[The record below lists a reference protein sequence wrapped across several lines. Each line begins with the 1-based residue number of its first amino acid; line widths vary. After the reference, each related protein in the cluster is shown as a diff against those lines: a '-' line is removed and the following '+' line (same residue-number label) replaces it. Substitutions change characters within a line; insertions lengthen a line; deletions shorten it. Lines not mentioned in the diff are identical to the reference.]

1 MQMFVSCIVMVA
13 AVVDACATQIVAL
26 LTFRYRQNTVS
37 AFVVVVRFVYMNGE
51 GLEVLYVSGTTVR

>member
-1 MQMFVSCIVMVA
+1 MVA